1 MKDENYGKKSVK
13 IGVTGTAGSGKSLVC
28 SRFSRW
34 GIAVVSCDEIARQ
47 VVMPGLPAYDA
58 LVSYF
63 GRRIVLKDGT
73 LDRSSL
79 RRVISRSPAQREKLE
94 GIVQPAI
101 LAELSVQM
109 TRAVKDKGSIV
120 AAEVPLL
127 FELGLE
133 DQFDFL
139 ITVAAEEE
147 QRVQRIARRDRV
159 SQEQAAALLAM
170 QMSQQEKTAG
180 ADLVLWNTD
189 SVDDFSFTVDSLAI
203 KLKELAGLI

>member
-1 MKDENYGKKSVK
+1 MEKKSVK

-28 SRFSRW
+28 SRFSQS

-58 LVSYF
+58 LVSHF
-63 GRRIVLKDGT
+63 GRRIVLKNGT

-101 LAELSVQM
+101 LEELSAQM
-109 TRAVKDKGSIV
+109 TRALKGRGGIV

-127 FELGLE
+127 FELGLG
-133 DQFDFL
+133 DRFDVL
-139 ITVAAEEE
+139 ITVAAEKE
-147 QRVQRIARRDRV
+147 QRVQRVARRDSV
-159 SQEQAAALLAM
+159 SEDQAADLLAM

-180 ADLVLWNTD
+180 ADLVLWNTG
-189 SVDDFSFTVDSLAI
+189 SVDAFFSTVDSLAL
-203 KLKELAGLI
+203 KLKALAGLT